1 MKQRQSYFIFGM
13 FFAIWITSG
22 LLYMTEKA
30 QTTNMFTVSGCV
42 LIVILSA
49 IMLDMFMED

>member
-13 FFAIWITSG
+13 FFTIWITSG

-30 QTTNMFTVSGCV
+30 QTTNIFTVSGCV